1 MNQSVSY
8 ENTSYFNSWMCLM
21 WAVCLSLTPS
31 IGFFYYPIFKVVG
44 FYLPTAGFAIILAA
58 SAIIQAR
65 LNPKF
70 DLAPL
75 LFSLVMFLGLLVML
89 VKDPSEVSSGI
100 LSSGKIILYVLI
112 FLILSSSRISLD
124 FYLKIRETF
133 SLIILFYCFIVVGL
147 VVANGLE
154 GYLELNRDMV
164 TILGRDADVFYGGTT
179 LNSSAGNFFRPTF
192 PGINSNTAVILL
204 VYAFIYFSYR
214 VAYDFSSLNFI
225 FAGLLLV
232 FIAVTLSRQGILF
245 TGICSLVIYRK
256 LFKVNKK
263 NAFVVLITG
272 SALITTIISLYPI
285 VLWRTLQPIFSLVGV
300 QYGNVVSTS
309 DRFITVEN
317 SLNLIFDEPLGRGVY
332 GYSEILEA
340 GISAEHNLLLYL
352 SITMGLFFTISL
364 MAILFLVIFRV
375 YSKKFAISSHLARSV
390 IRLDLLILSL
400 IIIFA
405 PNYVFFLLFLGLLL
419 SVSRN

>member
-1 MNQSVSY
+1 MNQSISS

-21 WAVCLSLTPS
+21 WAVCLSLTPT

-44 FYLPTAGFAIILAA
+44 FYFNTTVFAIILAA

-75 LFSLVMFLGLLVML
+75 LFSLLMCLSFLVML
-89 VKDPSEVSSGI
+89 VKDPSEVSSEI
-100 LSSGKIILYVLI
+100 LSSSRIIIYVLI
-112 FLILSSSRISLD
+112 FIILSCSRISLD
-124 FYLKIRETF
+124 FYLKIRKTF
-133 SLIILFYCFIVVGL
+133 SVMILFYCFISVGL
-147 VVANGLE
+147 IVAYGLA
-154 GYLELNRDMV
+154 GYLELIRDMV
-164 TILGRDADVFYGGTT
+164 TILGRDADVYYGGTT
-179 LNSSAGNFFRPTF
+179 LNSSDGEFFRPTF
-192 PGINSNTAVILL
+192 PGINSNAAVILL
-204 VYAFIYFSYR
+204 IYAFIYFSYR

-225 FAGLLLV
+225 FASLLFV
-232 FIAVTLSRQGILF
+232 FIAATLSRQGILF

-263 NAFVVLITG
+263 NALVVLITG
-272 SALITTIISLYPI
+272 SALITTIISLYPV

-300 QYGNVVSTS
+300 EYDNVLSTS
-309 DRFITVEN
+309 NRFGTIEG

>member
-1 MNQSVSY
+1 MNQSVSS

-21 WAVCLSLTPS
+21 WAVCLSLTPT

-44 FYLPTAGFAIILAA
+44 FYFNTAVFAIILAA

-75 LFSLVMFLGLLVML
+75 LFSLLMCLSFLVML
-89 VKDPSEVSSGI
+89 AKDPSEVSSEI
-100 LSSGKIILYVLI
+100 LSSSRIIIYVLI
-112 FLILSSSRISLD
+112 FIILSCSRISLD
-124 FYLKIRETF
+124 FYLKIRKTF
-133 SLIILFYCFIVVGL
+133 SVMILFYCFISVGL
-147 VVANGLE
+147 IVAYGLE

-164 TILGRDADVFYGGTT
+164 TILGRDADVYYGGTT
-179 LNSSAGNFFRPTF
+179 LNSSDGEFFRPTF
-192 PGINSNTAVILL
+192 PGINSNAAVILL
-204 VYAFIYFSYR
+204 IYAFIYFSYR
-214 VAYDFSSLNFI
+214 AAYDFSSLNFI
-225 FAGLLLV
+225 FASLLFV
-232 FIAVTLSRQGILF
+232 FIAATLSRQGILF

-263 NAFVVLITG
+263 NALVVLITG
-272 SALITTIISLYPI
+272 SALITSIISLYPI

-300 QYGNVVSTS
+300 EYDNVPSTS
-309 DRFITVEN
+309 NRFGTIER

-332 GYSEILEA
+332 GYSEIL
-340 GISAEHNLLLYL
+340 GTGVSSEHNLLLYL

-375 YSKKFAISSHLARSV
+375 YSKKFGVSSHLARSV
-390 IRLDLLILSL
+390 IRLDLLLLSL
-400 IIIFA
+400 SSIFA

-419 SVSRN
+419 SVSRS

>member
-1 MNQSVSY
+1 MNQSISS

-21 WAVCLSLTPS
+21 WAVCLSLTPT

-44 FYLPTAGFAIILAA
+44 FYFNTTVFAIILAA

-75 LFSLVMFLGLLVML
+75 LFSLLMCLSFLVML
-89 VKDPSEVSSGI
+89 VKDPSEVSSEI
-100 LSSGKIILYVLI
+100 LSSSRIIIYVLI
-112 FLILSSSRISLD
+112 FIILSCSRISLD
-124 FYLKIRETF
+124 FYLKIRKTF
-133 SLIILFYCFIVVGL
+133 SVMILFYCFISVGL
-147 VVANGLE
+147 IVAYGLA
-154 GYLELNRDMV
+154 GYLELIRDMV
-164 TILGRDADVFYGGTT
+164 TILGRDADVYYGGTT
-179 LNSSAGNFFRPTF
+179 LNSSDGEFFRPTF
-192 PGINSNTAVILL
+192 PGINSNAAVILL
-204 VYAFIYFSYR
+204 IYAFIYFSYR

-225 FAGLLLV
+225 FASLLFV
-232 FIAVTLSRQGILF
+232 FIAATLSRQGILF

-263 NAFVVLITG
+263 NALVVLITG
-272 SALITTIISLYPI
+272 SALITTIISLYPV

-300 QYGNVVSTS
+300 EYDNVLSTS
-309 DRFITVEN
+309 NRFGTIEG

-332 GYSEILEA
+332 GYNEILRT
-340 GISAEHNLLLYL
+340 GVSAEHNLLLYL
-352 SITMGLFFTISL
+352 SITMGLFFTVSL

>member
-1 MNQSVSY
+1 
-8 ENTSYFNSWMCLM
+8 M

-44 FYLPTAGFAIILAA
+44 FYFHTAVFAIILAV

-70 DLAPL
+70 DLATL
-75 LFSLVMFLGLLVML
+75 LFSLFMCLGFLVML
-89 VKDPSEVSSGI
+89 IKDPSEVSSGI
-100 LSSGKIILYVLI
+100 LSSGKIIFYVLI
-112 FLILSSSRISLD
+112 FLILSSSKISLD
-124 FYLKIRETF
+124 FYLKIRKTF
-133 SLIILFYCFIVVGL
+133 SLIILFYCFITVGF
-147 VVANGLE
+147 VFVYGLE

-164 TILGRDADVFYGGTT
+164 TILGRNAEVFYGGTT
-179 LNSSAGNFFRPTF
+179 LNSSEGNFFRPTF

-214 VAYDFSSLNFI
+214 AAYDFSSLNFI
-225 FAGLLLV
+225 FASLLLI

-245 TGICSLVIYRK
+245 AGICSLVIYRK

-263 NAFVVLITG
+263 NALIVLITG

-300 QYGNVVSTS
+300 EYDNVTSTS
-309 DRFITVEN
+309 NRFATIEE
-317 SLNLIFDEPLGRGVY
+317 SLNLIFDEPLGRGVNSY
-332 GYSEILEA
+332 NEILEA
-340 GISAEHNLLLYL
+340 GSSGEHNLLLYL

-375 YSKKFAISSHLARSV
+375 YSRKFGISSHLARSV

-400 IIIFA
+400 SGIFA
-405 PNYVFFLLFLGLLL
+405 PNFVFFLLFLGLLL